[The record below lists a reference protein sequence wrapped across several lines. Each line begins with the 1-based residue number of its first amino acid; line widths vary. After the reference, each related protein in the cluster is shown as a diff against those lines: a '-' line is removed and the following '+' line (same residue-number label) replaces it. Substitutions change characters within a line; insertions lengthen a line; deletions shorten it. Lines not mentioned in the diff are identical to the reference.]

1 MAQWLDTR
9 QDLQKMA
16 LTFFVTFSDVPEAI
30 TFGKNER
37 EALENAV
44 DVLVTG
50 LSFYVDARKA
60 LPKQSKV
67 NRGQKMIS
75 LSPLESAKFRAYQ
88 AIIDKA
94 SESLDS
100 KFPSNNFSKK

>member
-1 MAQWLDTR
+1 MVRYPAR
-9 QDLQKMA
+9 
-16 LTFFVTFSDVPEAI
+16 LTKDGSNIFVTFSDVPEAI
-30 TFGKNER
+30 TFGKNEK

-60 LPKQSKV
+60 LPEPSKV

-75 LSPLESAKFRAYQ
+75 PSPLESAKLRAYQ

-94 SESLDS
+94 SERLDS
-100 KFPSNNFSKK
+100 KFSLNNFSKN

>member
-1 MAQWLDTR
+1 MVRYPAR
-9 QDLQKMA
+9 
-16 LTFFVTFSDVPEAI
+16 LTKDGPNIFVTFSDVPEAI
-30 TFGKNER
+30 TFGKNEK

-60 LPKQSKV
+60 LPEPSKV

-75 LSPLESAKFRAYQ
+75 LSPLESAKLHAYQ

-94 SESLDS
+94 SERLDS
-100 KFPSNNFSKK
+100 KFPLNKFSKN